1 MESQHASKG
10 LLYIAKI
17 FILCPCQHRVR
28 MRMREAQLVG
38 FASCFLL
45 SAAGGE
51 RDNREN
57 NMHRFGQRRRFLL
70 DSCFFIFSPLYRDHS
85 AVLSPAVPKF
95 GSVRSFFRR
104 ARISCIISFFCLFGA
119 GCCWSA
125 GAAPFEPSSPS
136 SSSSP
141 PSKSPSSKS
150 SSSLSLS
157 HSSSA
162 TVSSNESRR
171 AAGAGTFDDD
181 AGSRAGC
188 CATVGI
194 VARADLAVTFRSE
207 TTGARTAFMRA
218 ECPLSAS
225 MLRLC
230 WKPAMLATRA
240 VVSFCDSGRP
250 VAAWAVE

>member
-1 MESQHASKG
+1 MESQRASKE

-17 FILCPCQHRVR
+17 FILLPCQHRVR

-125 GAAPFEPSSPS
+125 GAAPFAPSSSSSSS

-141 PSKSPSSKS
+141 PKSPSSKS
-150 SSSLSLS
+150 SSSLSLYCRTERAPRCPAPPRQRFRRLRAHPHLPS
-157 HSSSA
+157 PHRAS
-162 TVSSNESRR
+162 SRR
-171 AAGAGTFDDD
+171 RGWRVPWG
-181 AGSRAGC
+181 GQGMRK
-188 CATVGI
+188 
-194 VARADLAVTFRSE
+194 LA
-207 TTGARTAFMRA
+207 
-218 ECPLSAS
+218 
-225 MLRLC
+225 
-230 WKPAMLATRA
+230 
-240 VVSFCDSGRP
+240 
-250 VAAWAVE
+250 